1 MSFLFHLAFRVR
13 HHWKISKKTAKSH
26 ELYDIIDRVHSA
38 ELCHSGLCK
47 TIARAIPIVLSF
59 LIQRYY
65 IISHTETR
73 NLHYLLTSFESL
85 VLMSPE
91 KCLLQK

>member
-1 MSFLFHLAFRVR
+1 MYRLEYVTTGKFQ
-13 HHWKISKKTAKSH
+13 KIAKSH
-26 ELYDIIDRVHSA
+26 ESYDIIDRVHSA

-47 TIARAIPIVLSF
+47 AIARAIAIVLSF
-59 LIQRYY
+59 LVQRYY
-65 IISHTETR
+65 IISYTETR
-73 NLHYLLTSFESL
+73 SLHYLLTSFESL